1 MRHLKGIRFGM
12 PFIKRIGVLK
22 DKQAHR
28 IRWNS
33 HAGLEVHFVLKGMC
47 TWEIADRDEAVSV
60 PGGAFVSIPPDVRH
74 RAIGENAAPSARL
87 GIIYEKTPLTP
98 PTGVS
103 FSSSDLERLFRV
115 MEAHALSIHAI
126 PPGLLH
132 VLKEIRDEVEGFD
145 LAGDGLR
152 LRILNELLL
161 IETART
167 LEEGHTFLPRNSSV
181 IPQVCEWIRIHLGS
195 SFSIDSLVRLSGY
208 GRSRFF
214 SLFVEETGMSP
225 NDYVVRMRIGR
236 AQKLLR
242 ESERSILNVA
252 LACGFKSASTFSAT
266 FAKFT
271 GVSPRTFRNG
281 GSASLARK

>member
-47 TWEIADRDEAVSV
+47 TWEIAGRDESVSV
-60 PGGAFVSIPPDVRH
+60 PGGAFVSIPADVRH
-74 RAIGENAAPSARL
+74 RPIGENAAPSTRV
-87 GIIYEKTPLTP
+87 GVIYEMVPRVP
-98 PTGVS
+98 ATGVS
-103 FSSSDLERLFRV
+103 LLPSDLDRLFRV
-115 MEAHALSIHAI
+115 MEVHALSTHAI

-132 VLKEIRDEVEGFD
+132 ILKEIRDEVEGFD
-145 LAGDGLR
+145 LADDGLR

-161 IETART
+161 VETART
-167 LEEGHTFLPRNSSV
+167 LEKGHTFLPRDSSV
-181 IPQVCEWIRIHLGS
+181 IPQVCEWIRSHLGS

-236 AQKLLR
+236 AQELLR
-242 ESERSILNVA
+242 ENERSILNVA

-281 GSASLARK
+281 GTTSLARK